1 VRTTFKVGGSAYPF
15 AKGREK
21 EATRVVEP
29 IKMNVDHSLSIHM
42 GLDIEYSTF
51 SLRDEKKLEVKVES
65 VLLHELNHLYE
76 FYCRKFNYGKQFG
89 LATTWAAIGPNKRRR
104 PKKIW
109 DYWQYFFT
117 DLIYMAEPH
126 EVRASIQE
134 SKAYVDK
141 LELAAFKRTKTWK
154 NAKKMENFS
163 YKNFVE
169 EFNKV
174 IATHNPDYVDKIIDM
189 LIKDFIKEYEDVAE
203 EFKEKPIISIS
214 KFRKM
219 SKEGFF
225 EFWEKRIKKAGET
238 IVKGILRLYALK
250 KREEDEII

>member
-1 VRTTFKVGGSAYPF
+1 
-15 AKGREK
+15 
-21 EATRVVEP
+21 
-29 IKMNVDHSLSIHM
+29 M
-42 GLDIEYSTF
+42 GLDVEYSSF

-76 FYCRKFNYGKQFG
+76 FYCRRFSYGNQLG

-126 EVRASIQE
+126 EVRANIQE
-134 SKAYVDK
+134 AKAYVDK
-141 LELAAFKRTKTWK
+141 LDLTAFKRTKTWK
-154 NAKKMENFS
+154 MAKKMENFS
-163 YKNFVE
+163 YKNFVK

-189 LIKDFIKEYEDVAE
+189 LVKDFIKEYQDIAE
-203 EFKEKPIISIS
+203 EFKEDTIINIETF
-214 KFRKM
+214 KKM
-219 SKEGFF
+219 SKNEFF
-225 EFWEKRIKKAGET
+225 EFWEKRIRKAGST
-238 IVKGILRLYALK
+238 IVKGILRLYAFK
-250 KREEDEII
+250 KKEEEEII